1 MSTATAVHV
10 VCARCGTTN
19 RVAED
24 KLRHEVACGRC
35 GADLLA
41 AEPFALTDENFDH
54 YVGRTEL
61 PVLVDFWAEWCGPCR
76 MMAPQFAAAAAR
88 APEVRFAK
96 VDTEANP
103 KTSVRY
109 RIRSIP
115 TLVLLRGGEEIA
127 RASGAMSAADLER
140 WVRSQLASRTG

>member
-61 PVLVDFWAEWCGPCR
+61 PVLVDEDLRAFEVVWWTSGPTG
-76 MMAPQFAAAAAR
+76 AGPAA
-88 APEVRFAK
+88 
-96 VDTEANP
+96 
-103 KTSVRY
+103 
-109 RIRSIP
+109 
-115 TLVLLRGGEEIA
+115 
-127 RASGAMSAADLER
+127 
-140 WVRSQLASRTG
+140 